1 MTDAPLTD
9 KLAKFVR
16 LLSSDQDGEVIA
28 AAGAI
33 RRTLLAAN
41 LDIHDL
47 ARVIEQSKLGTEPA
61 RQYTPPPPHHAPPDP
76 TGRSDGTGTRS
87 EWHYNPFYRQ
97 RQHPDES
104 TSDFKRRRRA
114 EGFVWPGEEPAVDR
128 QAHARATYCYQ
139 YRRTILN
146 GRETEFVANMFEQSL
161 HHHLTPRQAEWLETI
176 WLKCQPFNFDD
187 VT

>member
-61 RQYTPPPPHHAPPDP
+61 RQYTPPPHHAPPDP
-76 TGRSDGTGTRS
+76 
-87 EWHYNPFYRQ
+87 RQ
-97 RQHPDES
+97 RRHPDES

-146 GRETEFVANMFEQSL
+146 GRETEFVADMIEQSL